1 MLQFIQMPTPEVRA
15 YQRGGPDAY
24 GRVPER
30 QASDGAGAPCRHCLK
45 NIPKGA
51 GMLVL
56 AHCPFPKKQPYA
68 ETGPIFLCADEC
80 AAHDDFSHLPDVLG
94 TSPTYLIK
102 GYSEDHRIVY
112 GTGAIVEKSGVVT
125 AAQDILAHDRV
136 AYVHARSARNNCYLL
151 RIEGA
156 LPPS

>member
-1 MLQFIQMPTPEVRA
+1 MLQFIPMPTHEVRA
-15 YQRGGPDAY
+15 FQRGESDAY
-24 GRVPER
+24 GHVPER
-30 QASDGAGAPCRHCLK
+30 QTSDGDGASCRHCLK

-56 AHCPFPKKQPYA
+56 AHCPFPEKQPYA
-68 ETGPIFLCADEC
+68 ETGPIFLCEDEC
-80 AAHDDFSHLPDVLG
+80 AAHADSATSPDVLS

-112 GTGAIVEKSGVVT
+112 GTGAIVEKSSVAS
-125 AAQDILAHDRV
+125 AAQGILAQDRV
-136 AYVHARSARNNCYLL
+136 AYVHARSAKNNCYLL

-156 LPPS
+156 GSLS

>member
-1 MLQFIQMPTPEVRA
+1 MPTPQARA
-15 YQRGGPDAY
+15 YQRGGADAY
-24 GRVPER
+24 GRTAEH
-30 QASDGAGAPCRHCLK
+30 QTSDGDGAPCRHCLK

-56 AHCPFPKKQPYA
+56 AHCPFPEKQPYA

-80 AAHDDFSHLPDVLG
+80 KAHADPATSPDVLS

-112 GTGAIVEKSGVVT
+112 GTGAIVEKSSV
-125 AAQDILAHDRV
+125 ASEAQSILAQDRV
-136 AYVHARSARNNCYLL
+136 AYVHARSAKNNCYLL
-151 RIEGA
+151 RIEGVGS
-156 LPPS
+156 PS